1 MITIYDL
8 LEVKENASKEEIE
21 KSYQKLII
29 EYRVD
34 PNISDEENK
43 ENEMILNKLKIAY
56 EIVMNDEKRKKYDND
71 LAKKR
76 AENLIQNVVT
86 NNESTNNENNSNNA
100 QNEQINEVEENISN
114 TSNKT
119 QTAKDDSEFY
129 DEENN
134 YENEEIEED
143 VNLTEEE
150 KQEVRRMAEKDFK
163 EKLKKA
169 QKVEE
174 EYNQAYNKA
183 YNDYFKQLEHNEK
196 TPLTF
201 KKIKNIII
209 VLAVTIL
216 VCFIAW
222 QIPPVRNLL
231 QDLYKNNFIIK
242 SLVDIVRIFVNSIM
256 GIFK

>member
-1 MITIYDL
+1 MVTIYDL

-21 KSYQKLII
+21 KSYQSLIT
-29 EYRVD
+29 EYRMD
-34 PNISDEENK
+34 PNLSDEENK

-76 AENLIQNVVT
+76 AEDLIQNVVT
-86 NNESTNNENNSNNA
+86 NNEVANSENEETSNKVEKNVPNA
-100 QNEQINEVEENISN
+100 N
-114 TSNKT
+114 NKT
-119 QTAKDDSEFY
+119 QTVKDDSEYY

-134 YENEEIEED
+134 YEYEETEEQD
-143 VNLTEEE
+143 VDLTEKE
-150 KQEVRRMAEKDFK
+150 KQEVRRAAEKDFK

-183 YNDYFKQLEHNEK
+183 YNDYFKQLEYNKK

-201 KKIKNIII
+201 KKIKNTII

-231 QDLYKNNFIIK
+231 QDLYKNNFIIR
-242 SLVDIVRIFVNSIM
+242 SLVNLVKIFVNSII